1 MPHPAEP
8 APPSAA
14 AVAEIDWDELVAA
27 ARRAREH
34 AYAPWSGYAVG
45 AALLAEDGSIW
56 SAGNVEL
63 AIPALGTCAERNAVT
78 SALAAGRRRFRALAV
93 ATSSSP
99 PAAPCGVCRQVLLEF
114 VPEDE
119 ELPILC
125 VNDAG
130 EREEVTLSELV
141 PRAFRLER
149 AGAEA

>member
-1 MPHPAEP
+1 MSEP
-8 APPSAA
+8 AAPPASPTHA
-14 AVAEIDWDELVAA
+14 AVDWDELVAA

-45 AALLAEDGSIW
+45 AALLADDGSIW
-56 SAGNVEL
+56 AAGNVEL

-78 SALAAGRRRFRALAV
+78 SAIAAGRRRFRALAV

-130 EREEVTLSELV
+130 EREVVTLSELV

-149 AGAEA
+149 AGPGG

>member
-1 MPHPAEP
+1 MSEP
-8 APPSAA
+8 AAPPAHAPHA
-14 AVAEIDWDELVAA
+14 AVDWDELVAA

-45 AALLAEDGSIW
+45 AALLADDGSIW
-56 SAGNVEL
+56 AAGNVEL

-78 SALAAGRRRFRALAV
+78 SAIAAGRRRFRALAV

-130 EREEVTLSELV
+130 EREVVTLSELV

-149 AGAEA
+149 AGPGG